1 MYPSEIAWFIDN
13 FARSGC
19 DVLIE
24 CGRQD
29 GVSTEVLATFFHG
42 SGTTLISVDFDND
55 PLRARRAR
63 ERVRGYD
70 AELVSGDIHEEV
82 PRILRRCAGRKVA
95 VLQDGPKGWEG
106 LATLLA
112 AAVSD
117 DVGMIAQHN
126 LHRGHVTRAVF
137 EMLSLGPSFVEN
149 AEGRDRFEPLIAAE
163 REALRA
169 KKPNRPLD
177 HTSLGVMLT
186 DMVQKRFIEE
196 SFQVLKPVYDP
207 WNPALVVSAWKHD
220 DFGYVGRLRRRLRFT
235 PARFKA
241 R

>member
-13 FARSGC
+13 FERSGC

-29 GVSTEVLATFFHG
+29 GVSTEVLAAFFQG
-42 SGTTLISVDFDND
+42 SGTTLISIDFEED
-55 PLRARRAR
+55 PQRARRAR
-63 ERVRGYD
+63 ERVHGYD
-70 AELVSGDIHEEV
+70 AELVTGDIHFEV
-82 PRILRRCAGRKVA
+82 PRILRRCAGRKIA

-106 LATLLA
+106 LVTLLA

-117 DVGMIAQHN
+117 DVALIAQHN

-137 EMLSLGPSFVEN
+137 QMLSRRPTFVEH
-149 AEGRDRFEPLIAAE
+149 AEDQDRFEPLIAAE

-169 KKPNRPLD
+169 KSPNRSLD
-177 HTSLGVMLT
+177 HTSLGVMLPDT
-186 DMVQKRFIEE
+186 LQKRVIEE
-196 SFQVLKPVYDP
+196 SFGVLKPVYGP
-207 WNPALVVSAWKHD
+207 WNPARVVSAWKHE
-220 DFGYVGRLRRRLRFT
+220 DFGYVGRLRTRSRFT